1 LAAAVALAVGCC
13 ALVVPGHARAAE
25 SSECAG
31 EKALYELYTYALELE
46 SEGKSDTQPPNGA
59 EVPQHSAA
67 TLSGESG
74 VPLSFEIAPGVE
86 ERAGKQALKHPLI
99 DSGTGTASPGTN
111 ATKYTFVSTK
121 ATSIART
128 VYWDAAFTAELKHC
142 ESPTMTFRTNPRAL
156 EVIGHSEEAT
166 PPPPVESRT
175 TTYSPPSPTGLK
187 VGITASRLVHIGR
200 PAVAYLVD
208 CTAACGGQTSVRA
221 WELRG
226 RGKPVRVSALDF
238 GPRAVSIPGSSGGN
252 QRFTQRFRGRALK
265 KLRGMLRGGHE
276 MKLVVT
282 ATVKDSAGDSVQAQ
296 RVILLKR

>member
-1 LAAAVALAVGCC
+1 VAVAAALAAACC
-13 ALVVPGHARAAE
+13 ALLVPGHARAE
-25 SSECAG
+25 NGECAG

-46 SEGKSDTQPPNGA
+46 NEGRSNTQPPNGA
-59 EVPQHSAA
+59 EVPQHGAA

-74 VPLSFEIAPGVE
+74 TPLTFEIAPGVE
-86 ERAGKQALKHPLI
+86 ERGGRQVLKHPLI
-99 DSGTGTASPGTN
+99 DSGTGTPSPGTN

-142 ESPTMTFRTNPRAL
+142 ESPNMTFRTNPRAL
-156 EVIGHSEEAT
+156 QVIGHGEEPT
-166 PPPPVESRT
+166 PPPPVEPGT

-200 PAVAYLVD
+200 PAIAYLVD
-208 CTAACGGQTSVRA
+208 CTATCGGQTSIRA

-226 RGKPVRVSALDF
+226 RAKPVRVSALDF
-238 GPRAVSIPGSSGGN
+238 GPRAVSIVGSSGGN
-252 QRFTQRFRGRALK
+252 QRFTQHFRGRALK
-265 KLRGMLRGGHE
+265 KLRGMLRAGHE

-282 ATVKDSAGDSVQAQ
+282 ATVKDSAGHSVQAQ